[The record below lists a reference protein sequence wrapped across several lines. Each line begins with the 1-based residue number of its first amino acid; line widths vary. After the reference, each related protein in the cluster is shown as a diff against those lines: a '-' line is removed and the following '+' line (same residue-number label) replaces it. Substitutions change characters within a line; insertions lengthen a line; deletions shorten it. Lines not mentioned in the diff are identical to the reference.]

1 MGWEMSKVRVHQLA
15 KQLEIEPKDLI
26 AQLEKIRVRGKKPQS
41 SLEESEIEAVKA
53 AIAATEKPKVTVGEE
68 RVVVDRMIT
77 AEDEDM
83 GEVQAHEKVV
93 ERRVRANVIRRRRST
108 VELVT
113 RKPIHPV
120 EPPPEEEEASA
131 EELAAEATQEAAP
144 AGVTSPEIPLQ
155 ETGSGETLPGEAA
168 PPETAPVEAAP
179 EEAGVREAAAIEVEE
194 AESPPVTA
202 AEEPVPVEATASATA
217 EPEAASA
224 PDVQAR
230 TEEPA
235 AGAAAPGAPAPATE
249 PAAPAVAES
258 AAPAANGS
266 AVPAQETPGEVRP
279 TGPRILGRID
289 LHRKATPAPAKTAAA
304 KTATPGAA
312 GERTARDGAQ
322 QPAAAEAQDKAGKGG
337 KGKKRVIRK
346 QEVIELKERE
356 FRSPRGRVLRK
367 KRALPGKEQKKT
379 EITVPKASKRVVRMA
394 EVVTVGDMARSMGVK
409 AGEVIKKL
417 MGLGMMATIN
427 QVLDYDTATLVGNEF
442 DYQVENV
449 AFDVETALQGQHEVV
464 DPKEA
469 LEPRPPVVT
478 IMGHV
483 DHGKTSLLDAIR
495 STNVTDAEAGGI
507 TQHIGAYH
515 VRLDGRGVTFL
526 DTPGHEAFTAMRARG
541 AKVTD
546 IVVLVVAADDG
557 VMPQTI
563 EAVDHARA
571 AEVPIIVAVNKID
584 RPDADP
590 ERVQR
595 GLADHGL
602 VPEAW
607 GGDTIFVPVSAVT
620 REGLPSLLE
629 MLLLQA
635 DLLELKA
642 NPNKL
647 ARGAVVE
654 AKLERGRGPVST
666 VLVQEGTLKVGDP
679 IFAGPHHGRVRA
691 MIDDQGRKVDLATP
705 SIPVEILGLQGVP
718 QAGEGFSALTDE
730 GKARQIAEYR
740 ETEQREAELA
750 KTSKVS
756 LEEFYD
762 QIKANDVKELRVVVK
777 GDVHGSVEALNEA
790 VTRLSTDDVKL
801 KVIHGSVGGI
811 TESDV
816 LLASASNAIVIG
828 FNVRPEPKATSLATQ
843 QGVDLRLY
851 TIIYEV
857 IDDIRSAMEGLLEP
871 VFREEFH
878 ARIQVREVF
887 NIRGVGTIAG
897 CSVTDGKI
905 LRSSLVRLLRDQ
917 VVVHEGRLASLKRF
931 KDDVREVG
939 TGYECGIAIDGYQ
952 DVKVGDV
959 IEGFE
964 KVPITRGH
972 PRVDG
977 GAAHQL
983 SADR

>member
-26 AQLEKIRVRGKKPQS
+26 AQLDKIRVRGKKPQS

-120 EPPPEEEEASA
+120 EPPPEEEEAPA
-131 EELAAEATQEAAP
+131 EEFAAEAAQEAAP
-144 AGVTSPEIPLQ
+144 ADVSPPGTPLQ
-155 ETGSGETLPGEAA
+155 ETGSDETPPVEATA
-168 PPETAPVEAAP
+168 PETAPVEAAP
-179 EEAGVREAAAIEVEE
+179 AATEIEEVET
-194 AESPPVTA
+194 PPVTA
-202 AEEPVPVEATASATA
+202 APVEATASATA
-217 EPEAASA
+217 EPEASRA
-224 PDVQAR
+224 PDVPAR

-235 AGAAAPGAPAPATE
+235 AGEPAPDTPAPASE

-266 AVPAQETPGEVRP
+266 AVPAQVIPGEVRP

-304 KTATPGAA
+304 KTATPGGA

-718 QAGEGFSALTDE
+718 QAGEAFSALTDE

-762 QIKANDVKELRVVVK
+762 QIKANEVKELRVVVK

-790 VTRLSTDDVKL
+790 VIRLSTDDVKL
-801 KVIHGSVGGI
+801 RVIHGSVGGI

-972 PRVDG
+972 PRVAG

>member
-1 MGWEMSKVRVHQLA
+1 MTKVRVHQLA

-26 AQLEKIRVRGKKPQS
+26 AQLDKIRIRGKKPQS
-41 SLEESEIEAVKA
+41 SLDEPEIEAVKA
-53 AIAATEKPKVTVGEE
+53 AIAAMEKPKVTVGEE
-68 RVVVDRMIT
+68 KVVVDRTIT
-77 AEDEDM
+77 AEDEEM

-93 ERRVRANVIRRRRST
+93 ERRVRTNVIRRRRST

-120 EPPPEEEEASA
+120 VPEEPEA
-131 EELAAEATQEAAP
+131 EELEAQEAA
-144 AGVTSPEIPLQ
+144 A
-155 ETGSGETLPGEAA
+155 GETAFQEG
-168 PPETAPVEAAP
+168 APVEAPARETAVEEVAAQEAEAVAAVP
-179 EEAGVREAAAIEVEE
+179 ESPEVEPADTPPAEAAAPVETEPAELEAVSPPEAPEPVEE
-194 AESPPVTA
+194 AAETRADDAAPAEGPEPSP
-202 AEEPVPVEATASATA
+202 
-217 EPEAASA
+217 
-224 PDVQAR
+224 D
-230 TEEPA
+230 
-235 AGAAAPGAPAPATE
+235 GAAAE
-249 PAAPAVAES
+249 
-258 AAPAANGS
+258 AANG
-266 AVPAQETPGEVRP
+266 AAADQAARPA
-279 TGPRILGRID
+279 GPRILGRID
-289 LHRKATPAPAKTAAA
+289 LNRKATPAPAKTTAPKAPAA
-304 KTATPGAA
+304 GA
-312 GERTARDGAQ
+312 GERVARDGG
-322 QPAAAEAQDKAGKGG
+322 QPAEADGQDKAGKGT

-394 EVVTVGDMARSMGVK
+394 EVITVGDMAKSMGIK

-427 QVLDYDTATLVGNEF
+427 QVLDFDTATLVGNEF
-442 DYQVENV
+442 DYQVEDV
-449 AFDVETALQGQHEVV
+449 AFDVETALQDQHEVV
-464 DPKEA
+464 DPEEA

-515 VRLDGRGVTFL
+515 VGLDGRGVTFL

-620 REGLPSLLE
+620 REGLPSLME

-647 ARGAVVE
+647 ARGVVVE

-679 IFAGPHHGRVRA
+679 LFAGPHHGRVRA
-691 MIDDQGRKVDLATP
+691 MIDDQGRKVDQASP

-718 QAGEGFSALTDE
+718 QAGEAFSALTDE
-730 GKARQIAEYR
+730 GTARQFAEYR
-740 ETEQREAELA
+740 ETQQREAELA

-762 QIKANDVKELRVVVK
+762 QIKANEVKELRVVVK

-790 VTRLSTDDVKL
+790 VTRISTEEVKIR
-801 KVIHGSVGGI
+801 VIHGSVGGI

-828 FNVRPEPKATSLATQ
+828 FNVRPEPKATNLAMQ
-843 QGVDLRLY
+843 QGVDVRLY

-857 IDDIRSAMEGLLEP
+857 IDDIRSAMEGMLEP

-897 CSVTDGKI
+897 CAVTDGKI
-905 LRSSLVRLLRDQ
+905 LRSSMVRLLRDQ

-964 KVPITRGH
+964 KVPITRAQA
-972 PRVDG
+972 RVDG
-977 GAAHQL
+977 GGAQL

>member
-1 MGWEMSKVRVHQLA
+1 MSKVRVHQLA

-41 SLEESEIEAVKA
+41 SLEESEVEAVKA
-53 AIAATEKPKVTVGEE
+53 ALAAMEKPKVTVGEE
-68 RVVVDRMIT
+68 RIVVDRTIT
-77 AEDEDM
+77 AEDEEM

-120 EPPPEEEEASA
+120 EREEPEAEVEEAAEAAAASVEGASA
-131 EELAAEATQEAAP
+131 EAVPHEAPVAEAPAAEAAA
-144 AGVTSPEIPLQ
+144 
-155 ETGSGETLPGEAA
+155 GEAA
-168 PPETAPVEAAP
+168 PSEEAPGETVPAEIELEASAAETVEAPAAETAAPMEAVAETEAPDAAEVQAEAGAEEGASAEAPEQVSPEVSEAAARGANGAAVPAEGAAEAAP
-179 EEAGVREAAAIEVEE
+179 G
-194 AESPPVTA
+194 
-202 AEEPVPVEATASATA
+202 
-217 EPEAASA
+217 
-224 PDVQAR
+224 Q
-230 TEEPA
+230 
-235 AGAAAPGAPAPATE
+235 
-249 PAAPAVAES
+249 PAV
-258 AAPAANGS
+258 
-266 AVPAQETPGEVRP
+266 

-289 LHRKATPAPAKTAAA
+289 LSRKTTPAPAKSAAA
-304 KTATPGAA
+304 KTAAPGAA
-312 GERTARDGAQ
+312 RDG
-322 QPAAAEAQDKAGKGG
+322 QPAAEADGQDKAGKGA

-379 EITVPKASKRVVRMA
+379 EITVPAARKRVIRMDEA
-394 EVVTVGDMARSMGVK
+394 ITVGDMAKDMGIK

-427 QVLDYDTATLVGNEF
+427 QVLDFDTATLVANEF

-449 AFDVETALQGQHEVV
+449 AFDVETALQDQHEVT
-464 DPKEA
+464 DPEEA
-469 LEPRPPVVT
+469 REPRPPVVT

-495 STNVTDAEAGGI
+495 STNVTDVEAGGI

-571 AEVPIIVAVNKID
+571 AEVPIIVAVNKMD

-620 REGLPSLLE
+620 HEGLPGLME
-629 MLLLQA
+629 MLLLQS

-679 IFAGPHHGRVRA
+679 IFAGPNHGKVRA
-691 MIDDQGRKVDLATP
+691 MVDDQGRKVDSATP

-718 QAGEGFSALTDE
+718 QAGEAFSALTDE
-730 GKARQIAEYR
+730 ATARQFAEYR
-740 ETEQREAELA
+740 ETQQREAELA

-762 QIKANDVKELRVVVK
+762 QIKANEVKELRVVVK

-790 VTRLSTDDVKL
+790 VTRLSTDEVKIRM
-801 KVIHGSVGGI
+801 IHGSVGGI

-828 FNVRPEPKATSLATQ
+828 FNVRPEPKATSLAMQ
-843 QGVDLRLY
+843 QGVDVRLY

-871 VFREEFH
+871 VYREEFH

-897 CSVTDGKI
+897 CAVTDGKI
-905 LRSSLVRLLRDQ
+905 LRSSMVRLLRDQ

-964 KVPITRGH
+964 KIPIARGAA
-972 PRVDG
+972 RVDG
-977 GAAHQL
+977 GGAAQL

>member
-1 MGWEMSKVRVHQLA
+1 MSKVRVHQLA

-41 SLEESEIEAVKA
+41 SLEESEVEAVKA
-53 AIAATEKPKVTVGEE
+53 ALAAMEKPKVTVGEE
-68 RVVVDRMIT
+68 RVVVDRTIT
-77 AEDEDM
+77 AEDQDM

-120 EPPPEEEEASA
+120 EREEPEAEAEEAAEAAVEAASA
-131 EELAAEATQEAAP
+131 EAAAPETPVTEPTPREAAEVAPSEGAPAEAAP
-144 AGVTSPEIPLQ
+144 AEIEVEAPAAEQ
-155 ETGSGETLPGEAA
+155 VDAPPAAVDVEDAAEAEAPGAAEVQAETGREAGA
-168 PPETAPVEAAP
+168 EEPASPAPVGELEPEAT
-179 EEAGVREAAAIEVEE
+179 EAAASG
-194 AESPPVTA
+194 AN
-202 AEEPVPVEATASATA
+202 
-217 EPEAASA
+217 
-224 PDVQAR
+224 
-230 TEEPA
+230 
-235 AGAAAPGAPAPATE
+235 GAAAP
-249 PAAPAVAES
+249 AEED
-258 AAPAANGS
+258 AEA
-266 AVPAQETPGEVRP
+266 TPGQPTV

-289 LHRKATPAPAKTAAA
+289 LSRKATPAPAKSAPTKTAAPA
-304 KTATPGAA
+304 
-312 GERTARDGAQ
+312 TARDGQ
-322 QPAAAEAQDKAGKGG
+322 QPAEAEGQDKAGKGA

-379 EITVPKASKRVVRMA
+379 EITVPAARKRVIRMDEA
-394 EVVTVGDMARSMGVK
+394 ITVGDMAKDMGIK

-427 QVLDYDTATLVGNEF
+427 QVLDYDTATLVANEF

-449 AFDVETALQGQHEVV
+449 GFDVETALQDQHEVT
-464 DPKEA
+464 DPEEA
-469 LEPRPPVVT
+469 REPRPPVVT

-571 AEVPIIVAVNKID
+571 AEVPIIVAVNKMD

-595 GLADHGL
+595 GLSDHGL

-620 REGLPSLLE
+620 HEGLPGLME

-679 IFAGPHHGRVRA
+679 IFAGPHHGKVRA
-691 MIDDQGRKVDLATP
+691 MIDDQGRKVDSATP

-730 GKARQIAEYR
+730 ATARQFAEFR
-740 ETEQREAELA
+740 ETQQREAELA

-762 QIKANDVKELRVVVK
+762 QIKANEVKELRVVVK

-790 VTRLSTDDVKL
+790 VTRLSTDEVKIR
-801 KVIHGSVGGI
+801 VIHGSVGGI

-828 FNVRPEPKATSLATQ
+828 FNVRPEPKATNLAMQ
-843 QGVDLRLY
+843 QGVDVRLY

-897 CSVTDGKI
+897 CAVTDGKI
-905 LRSSLVRLLRDQ
+905 MRSSMIRLLRDQ

-939 TGYECGIAIDGYQ
+939 TGYECGIALDGYQ

-964 KVPITRGH
+964 KIPIARGAA
-972 PRVDG
+972 RVDG
-977 GAAHQL
+977 GAQL

>member
-1 MGWEMSKVRVHQLA
+1 MSKVRVHQLA

-26 AQLEKIRVRGKKPQS
+26 AQLEKIRIRGKKPQS
-41 SLEESEIEAVKA
+41 SLEESEVEAVKA
-53 AIAATEKPKVTVGEE
+53 ALAAMEKPKVTVGEE
-68 RVVVDRMIT
+68 RIVVDRTIT
-77 AEDEDM
+77 AEDQDM

-120 EPPPEEEEASA
+120 EREEPEAEAEEAAEAAVEAASA
-131 EELAAEATQEAAP
+131 EAASPETPVTEPAPREAAAEAAPSEGAPAEAAP
-144 AGVTSPEIPLQ
+144 AEIVVEAPAAEQVDASPAADTEEAVETEAPGAVEVQ
-155 ETGSGETLPGEAA
+155 AETGQAAGAEEPGS
-168 PPETAPVEAAP
+168 PAPVE
-179 EEAGVREAAAIEVEE
+179 EL
-194 AESPPVTA
+194 
-202 AEEPVPVEATASATA
+202 
-217 EPEAASA
+217 EPEATEAASGA
-224 PDVQAR
+224 N
-230 TEEPA
+230 
-235 AGAAAPGAPAPATE
+235 GAAAPAEEDAEAT
-249 PAAPAVAES
+249 PGQPAV
-258 AAPAANGS
+258 
-266 AVPAQETPGEVRP
+266 

-289 LHRKATPAPAKTAAA
+289 LSRKATPAPAKSAPSKTAAPA
-304 KTATPGAA
+304 
-312 GERTARDGAQ
+312 TARDGQ
-322 QPAAAEAQDKAGKGG
+322 QPAEADGQDKAGKGA

-379 EITVPKASKRVVRMA
+379 EITVPAARKRVIRMDEA
-394 EVVTVGDMARSMGVK
+394 ITVGDMAKDMGIK

-427 QVLDYDTATLVGNEF
+427 QVLDYDTATLVANEF

-449 AFDVETALQGQHEVV
+449 GFDVETALQDQHEVT
-464 DPKEA
+464 DPEEA
-469 LEPRPPVVT
+469 REPRPPVVT

-495 STNVTDAEAGGI
+495 ATNVTDAEAGGI

-557 VMPQTI
+557 VMPQTV

-595 GLADHGL
+595 GLSDHGL

-620 REGLPSLLE
+620 HEGLPGLME

-679 IFAGPHHGRVRA
+679 IFAGPHHGKVRA
-691 MIDDQGRKVDLATP
+691 MIDDQGRKVDSATP

-730 GKARQIAEYR
+730 ASARQFAEYR
-740 ETEQREAELA
+740 ETQQREAELA

-762 QIKANDVKELRVVVK
+762 QIKANEVKELRVVVK

-790 VTRLSTDDVKL
+790 VTRLSTDEVKIR
-801 KVIHGSVGGI
+801 VIHGSVGGI

-828 FNVRPEPKATSLATQ
+828 FNVRPEPKATNLAMQ
-843 QGVDLRLY
+843 QGVDVRLY

-897 CSVTDGKI
+897 CAVTDGKI
-905 LRSSLVRLLRDQ
+905 MRSSLVRLLRDQ

-964 KVPITRGH
+964 KVPIARGTA
-972 PRVDG
+972 RVDG
-977 GAAHQL
+977 GGAQL

>member
-1 MGWEMSKVRVHQLA
+1 MSKVRVHQLA

-26 AQLEKIRVRGKKPQS
+26 AQLEKIRIRGKKPQS
-41 SLEESEIEAVKA
+41 SLEEPEVEAVKA
-53 AIAATEKPKVTVGEE
+53 ALAAMEKPKVTVGEE
-68 RVVVDRMIT
+68 RVVVDRTIT
-77 AEDEDM
+77 AEDQDM

-120 EPPPEEEEASA
+120 EREEPEEVEEGVEAAVEAASA
-131 EELAAEATQEAAP
+131 
-144 AGVTSPEIPLQ
+144 
-155 ETGSGETLPGEAA
+155 EAA
-168 PPETAPVEAAP
+168 PPEIPVPEPAP
-179 EEAGVREAAAIEVEE
+179 REAAAV
-194 AESPPVTA
+194 A
-202 AEEPVPVEATASATA
+202 APSEGVPE
-217 EPEAASA
+217 EAASA
-224 PDVQAR
+224 EIEVEA
-230 TEEPA
+230 PA
-235 AGAAAPGAPAPATE
+235 AE
-249 PAAPAVAES
+249 QVD
-258 AAPAANGS
+258 AAPAAVDTEEAAEVQAETGQEAGAEEPASPASVEELEPASPEATEAASGANGA
-266 AVPAQETPGEVRP
+266 AVPAEDDAGATPGQPAV

-289 LHRKATPAPAKTAAA
+289 LSRKTTPAPAKSAPSKTAAPA
-304 KTATPGAA
+304 
-312 GERTARDGAQ
+312 TARDGQ
-322 QPAAAEAQDKAGKGG
+322 QPAEADGQDKAGKGA

-379 EITVPKASKRVVRMA
+379 EITVPAARKRVIRMDEA
-394 EVVTVGDMARSMGVK
+394 ITVGDMAKDMGIK

-427 QVLDYDTATLVGNEF
+427 QVLDYDTATLVANEF

-449 AFDVETALQGQHEVV
+449 GFDVETALQDQHEVM
-464 DPKEA
+464 DPEEA
-469 LEPRPPVVT
+469 REARPPVVT

-595 GLADHGL
+595 GLSDHGL

-620 REGLPSLLE
+620 HEGLPGLME

-679 IFAGPHHGRVRA
+679 IFAGPHHGKVRA
-691 MIDDQGRKVDLATP
+691 MIDDQGRKVDSATP

-730 GKARQIAEYR
+730 GTARQFAEFR
-740 ETEQREAELA
+740 ETQQREAELA

-762 QIKANDVKELRVVVK
+762 QIKANEVKELRVVVK

-790 VTRLSTDDVKL
+790 VTRLSTDEVKIR
-801 KVIHGSVGGI
+801 VIHGSVGGI

-828 FNVRPEPKATSLATQ
+828 FNVRPEPKATNLAMQ
-843 QGVDLRLY
+843 QGVDVRLY

-897 CSVTDGKI
+897 CAVTDGKI
-905 LRSSLVRLLRDQ
+905 MRSSMVRLLRDQ

-964 KVPITRGH
+964 KVPIARGAA
-972 PRVDG
+972 RVDG
-977 GAAHQL
+977 GGAQL

>member
-1 MGWEMSKVRVHQLA
+1 MSNVRVHQLA
-15 KQLEIEPKDLI
+15 RQLDLETRDLI
-26 AQLEKIRVRGKKPQS
+26 AQLEKIRIRGKKSQS
-41 SLEESEIEAVKA
+41 SLDDSEIEAVKA

-113 RKPIHPV
+113 RRPIHPV
-120 EPPPEEEEASA
+120 EHPPQEEEAA
-131 EELAAEATQEAAP
+131 EEPAAQEALPREA
-144 AGVTSPEIPLQ
+144 PLQ
-155 ETGSGETLPGEAA
+155 ETGLSEPAAQEAA
-168 PPETAPVEAAP
+168 PRETAPVEAAAEESAVQEPAAEADQADGQPEAAEAASP
-179 EEAGVREAAAIEVEE
+179 EEAAAEPAAAAEAQAQEEQPEDARVEE
-194 AESPPVTA
+194 PAAPVA
-202 AEEPVPVEATASATA
+202 VEEPAQPA
-217 EPEAASA
+217 PEAASA
-224 PDVQAR
+224 AN
-230 TEEPA
+230 
-235 AGAAAPGAPAPATE
+235 GAAAPAEDKPA
-249 PAAPAVAES
+249 
-258 AAPAANGS
+258 
-266 AVPAQETPGEVRP
+266 ETPGP
-279 TGPRILGRID
+279 ATGLTGPRILGRID
-289 LHRKATPAPAKTAAA
+289 LNRKPAPAPSKTAAA
-304 KTATPGAA
+304 KPAAPGAA
-312 GERTARDGAQ
+312 RDGG
-322 QPAAAEAQDKAGKGG
+322 QPPAEADGQGKGG
-337 KGKKRVIRK
+337 KGRKRVIRK

-367 KRALPGKEQKKT
+367 KRALPGKEQRKT
-379 EITVPKASKRVVRMA
+379 EITVPAARKRVIRMDEA
-394 EVVTVGDMARSMGVK
+394 ITVGDVAKDMGIK

-427 QVLDYDTATLVGNEF
+427 QVLDFDTATLVANEF

-449 AFDVETALQGQHEVV
+449 AFDVETALQDQHEVT
-464 DPKEA
+464 DPEEA

-495 STNVTDAEAGGI
+495 SANVTDAEAGGI

-571 AEVPIIVAVNKID
+571 AEVPIIVAVNKMD

-590 ERVQR
+590 DRVQR
-595 GLADHGL
+595 GLSDHGL

-620 REGLPSLLE
+620 HEGLPGLME

-679 IFAGPHHGRVRA
+679 IFAGPHHGKVRA
-691 MIDDQGRKVDLATP
+691 MVDDQGRKVDTATP

-718 QAGEGFSALTDE
+718 QAGEAFSALTDE
-730 GKARQIAEYR
+730 GSARQFAEYR
-740 ETEQREAELA
+740 ETQQREAELA

-762 QIKANDVKELRVVVK
+762 QIKASEVKELRVVVK

-790 VTRLSTDDVKL
+790 VTRLSTDEVKIR
-801 KVIHGSVGGI
+801 VIHGSVGGI

-828 FNVRPEPKATSLATQ
+828 FNVRPEPKATSLAVQ
-843 QGVDLRLY
+843 QGVDVRLY

-905 LRSSLVRLLRDQ
+905 LRSSMIRLLRDQ

-939 TGYECGIAIDGYQ
+939 TGYECGIALDGYQ

-964 KVPITRGH
+964 KIPISRGAL
-972 PRVDG
+972 RVDG
-977 GAAHQL
+977 GGAAHL